1 MDHSPLRWQSLEG
14 RAHPKLRCARRVDRL
29 LRQDLRHQISFTP
42 LAKIVAPDGA
52 RRERSTV
59 SADGANGAHRPRRG
73 RALPRAD
80 ELDGDENWT
89 SQPAHGHQAG
99 DRASIELHRR
109 NLRFR
114 KDHLIRVEGAKARVD
129 ICFTRVRVAVFVDG
143 CFWHSCPDHCTTPK
157 SNNSYWI
164 PKLRTNVDRDLR
176 VTAALEAGGW
186 VVVRVWEH
194 VSVSKAADRI
204 ETIVRSR
211 QRRG

>member
-1 MDHSPLRWQSLEG
+1 MHIARGVVVPYPEPTSSTATKIG
-14 RAHPKLRCARRVDRL
+14 RANRRTDTKPEIELR
-29 LRQDLRHQISFTP
+29 S
-42 LAKIVAPDGA
+42 
-52 RRERSTV
+52 
-59 SADGANGAHRPRRG
+59 
-73 RALPRAD
+73 
-80 ELDGDENWT
+80 
-89 SQPAHGHQAG
+89 
-99 DRASIELHRR
+99 ELHRR

-143 CFWHSCPDHCTTPK
+143 CFWHSCPDHCTAPK